1 MNITEVSRTFGLSIE
16 TLRYYE
22 RIGLI
27 PKVHRKGNGYRDYT
41 EEDLQWIYYAKVL
54 RKAGVSIDAMTR
66 YIALARQGDGTV
78 QERLAVLRRQRR
90 DMEERLA
97 HLREAMTYLDIKI
110 SRCEEFLQTGK
121 KRPVAEEYRLFQ
133 KMGKEKE

>member
-27 PKVHRKGNGYRDYT
+27 PKVHRKANGYRDYT
-41 EEDLQWIYYAKVL
+41 EEDLQWICYAKVL
-54 RKAGVSIDAMTR
+54 RQAGVSIDAMIR
-66 YIALARQGDGTV
+66 YISLARQGDRTV
-78 QERLAVLRRQRR
+78 EERLAVLREQKEE
-90 DMEERLA
+90 MEERLA
-97 HLREAMTYLDIKI
+97 HLEEAMTYLNIKI
-110 SRCEEFLQTGK
+110 SRCEEFLHTGK

-133 KMGKEKE
+133 KMKKGKE

>member
-27 PKVHRKGNGYRDYT
+27 PKVHRKTNGYRDYT
-41 EEDLQWIYYAKVL
+41 DEDLQWIYYAKVL
-54 RKAGVSIDAMTR
+54 RQAGVSIDAMTE
-66 YIALARQGDGTV
+66 YIALARQGDRTV
-78 QERLAVLRRQRR
+78 GERLSVLQEQKR

-97 HLREAMTYLDIKI
+97 HLEEAMTYLTIKI
-110 SRCEEFLQTGK
+110 GRCEEFLRTGK

-133 KMGKEKE
+133 KMKREK

>member
-1 MNITEVSRTFGLSIE
+1 MNITEVSRAFGLSIE

-27 PKVHRKGNGYRDYT
+27 PKVHRKANGYRDYT

-54 RKAGVSIDAMTR
+54 RQAGVSIEAMTE
-66 YIALARQGDGTV
+66 YITLARQGDRTV
-78 QERLAVLRRQRR
+78 GERLSVLQEQKR

-97 HLREAMTYLDIKI
+97 HLEEAMTYLNIKI
-110 SRCEEFLQTGK
+110 SRCEEFLRTGK

-133 KMGKEKE
+133 KMKREK